1 MKMAQQIEEETNKFG
16 EPHGIRTV
24 VVIGALFCW
33 PDTKYAEGVTALQ
46 ENFKLKN
53 KFRQTVSSGEI

>member
-1 MKMAQQIEEETNKFG
+1 MK
-16 EPHGIRTV
+16 
-24 VVIGALFCW
+24 
-33 PDTKYAEGVTALQ
+33 PDTEYAEDVTALQ